1 MHNTHRFRQ
10 IVDFSFL
17 TGMAAIALIACVHLG
32 VPSVVAADSAAA
44 AKPSETKAAIAVL
57 DDDLPGFDRTVV
69 KSLVEE
75 LRKADFTIE
84 TLTAQQ
90 VCDPGRLSPGKF
102 FLYIIPQCRTYPAA
116 GLDSLTRFTQG
127 RGHVLFLGGPFL
139 DDPVWSSG
147 AGWFNRDAIQK
158 AKNDA
163 PPQHLLWEARSLSAS
178 GWQRS
183 CSDPSSPGSWE
194 VVPQGPQGQSCFR
207 FWAKNLTN
215 WDGYMA
221 PTAAPLFGPQHDLL
235 SFQIKGGP
243 GTRQLV
249 VEIQEEDGSRWMS
262 VVDIGP
268 EWKRVGLGPEDFQ
281 YWVDSPTR
289 KDRGKAGDR
298 LQPQQARRIGF
309 QIAFS
314 HTTAVAPGEHSFF
327 LADIGSCVH
336 PFKNLTLTPPDEG
349 ATLETILPRYK
360 VYGVEKPVTL
370 QGPLTPGGAGEV
382 KWPPVSNVVCG
393 IARTTGRGFARDQ
406 KWRFVPL
413 LEALDDNRQSRGSA
427 AWMLLNNT
435 APYAGTAFACLGI
448 NDPATLRSPTAIAA
462 VRSIAARLRAGLYF
476 RDAGA
481 EQFAY
486 WPGEPIRLGASVGNA
501 ALQNRKC
508 EVRLT
513 LRDRQDKV
521 LWTQA
526 TSLDV
531 APRADQRWENL
542 SATVDS
548 RPAMLKVAAELIQD
562 GLVVDRIDHDIRVLD
577 AGVPSKGEFIT
588 VRGNQFYLGEQPW
601 YPVGVNYWPLYV
613 SGMQLDDF
621 WTGWLHQR
629 YYDPELVEH
638 DLQLMEGLGI
648 NLVSIQS
655 SPPQH
660 YRNLLDFTARCRAHR
675 IYVNLF
681 CGFASPLEFREK
693 ELKDY
698 ITTAR
703 LADNSTIVAYDTI
716 WEPGNYVFQGDRRA
730 GWDDEW
736 RAWVVE
742 QYGSIEAAEAEWKFK
757 GRRDPQGKLIS
768 PDDQNFRDDGPWRTM
783 MAAYRRFM
791 DDFTSNRW
799 NHAHRM
805 LRKIDPNHLISFRQ
819 GNTLPHDFVFTGTPK
834 HIDFICPEGY
844 SIEPNENGY
853 YSAGFITKYVHFT
866 TRGKPIVWSEFG
878 QSVWDFVNMKPAPA
892 RIAEVAKYHE
902 MFYKMVLET
911 GANGTIPW
919 WWPGGYRE
927 GEKSDFGIMN
937 PDASRRPIAQLIAD
951 YGDRIKTHREWPAAT
966 AWFDMDRDAHAGG
979 YWYVCFN
986 SGRDAYRRAAE
997 AGKHLD
1003 VRTAGTGTDSATT
1016 PLVAVGNQP
1025 CTGKNPPKYLNAE
1038 FNWLMIQDA
1047 TGQWV
1052 EAADGRSITVSSS
1065 APLKARVCVG
1075 NTQEA
1080 TWLAPQGGAA
1090 KAGDVVLQTTETS
1103 ELKGQWPLPAGT
1115 RYLADAD
1122 FGEIVLADRISK
1134 PTKIELRMNAVDRTG
1149 FGEKRTFT
1157 VNVK

>member
-1 MHNTHRFRQ
+1 MHPAHQFRRL
-10 IVDFSFL
+10 VALNL
-17 TGMAAIALIACVHLG
+17 TSGLATLALMICVHLG
-32 VPSVVAADSAAA
+32 TAS
-44 AKPSETKAAIAVL
+44 AKPPESGVSIAIL
-57 DDDLPGFDRTVV
+57 DDDLPGFDRATV
-69 KSLVEE
+69 KSIAEE
-75 LRKADFTIE
+75 LRKADFKVE
-84 TLTAQQ
+84 TLTASQS
-90 VCDPGRLSPGKF
+90 CDPGTLSPEKY

-116 GLDSLTRFTQG
+116 GLDALTRFARG

-139 DDPVWSSG
+139 DDPVWQTG
-147 AGWFNRDAIQK
+147 AGWFNRAAIRS

-163 PPQHLLWEARSLSAS
+163 LPKYSPWEAKSLSAA
-178 GWQRS
+178 GWPRS

-207 FWAKNLTN
+207 FQAKNLTN
-215 WDGYMA
+215 WDGYMS
-221 PTAAPLFGPQHDLL
+221 PTVDHLFGPQHDLL
-235 SFQIKGGP
+235 SFLVKGGP
-243 GTRQLV
+243 STRQLV
-249 VEIQEEDGSRWMS
+249 VEIQEEDGSRWMT
-262 VVDIGP
+262 VLDIGP
-268 EWKRVGLGPEDFQ
+268 EWQRVGLGPEDFQ

-289 KDRGKAGDR
+289 NRRGAAGDHLR
-298 LQPQQARRIGF
+298 PQQARRIGL
-309 QIAFS
+309 QLAFS

-327 LADIGSCVH
+327 VADIGSCAH
-336 PFKNLTLTPPDEG
+336 PFNNLAITPPDAG
-349 ATLETILPRYK
+349 QTLETILPRYK
-360 VYGVEKPVTL
+360 VYSVDKPVTL
-370 QGPLTPGGAGEV
+370 HGTPQIGESSEAGWPLTSSIA
-382 KWPPVSNVVCG
+382 CG
-393 IARTTGRGFARDQ
+393 IPRTMGRGFQRDQ

-413 LEALDDNRQSRGSA
+413 LETTDENKQSWGSA
-427 AWMLLNNT
+427 AWLLLNN
-435 APYAGTAFACLGI
+435 ADPYAGAAFACLGI
-448 NDPATLRSPTAIAA
+448 NDSATLKSPMAIAT
-462 VRSIAARLRAGLYF
+462 VRSIAARLRSGVFF
-476 RDAGA
+476 REAGA

-486 WPGEPIRLGASVGNA
+486 WPGEPIRLGADIVNTGLSA
-501 ALQNRKC
+501 QKAD
-508 EVRLT
+508 VRLT
-513 LRDRQDKV
+513 VRDQQDKV
-521 LWTQA
+521 LWTQT
-526 TSLDV
+526 TSVEV
-531 APRADQRWENL
+531 AARANRRWENL
-542 SATVDS
+542 STNVDS
-548 RPAMLKVAAELIQD
+548 RPATLKVSAELTLN
-562 GLVVDRIDHDIRVLD
+562 GRVVDRIDHDLRVLD
-577 AGVPSKGEFIT
+577 AGKPSKSEFIS
-588 VRGNQFYLGEQPW
+588 VRGSQFYLGEQPW

-613 SGMQLDDF
+613 SGMQQDDF

-629 YYDPELVEH
+629 YYDPELVEQ
-638 DLQLMEGLGI
+638 DLQRMESIGI

-655 SPPQH
+655 SPPQY
-660 YRNLLDFTARCRAHR
+660 YRNLLDFIARCRAHH

-730 GWDDEW
+730 GWDDDW

-742 QYGSIEAAEAEWKFK
+742 QYGSIEAAETEWKVK
-757 GRRDPQGKLIS
+757 GRRDSQGKLIS
-768 PDDQNFRDDGPWRTM
+768 PDDQNFRADGPWRTM

-799 NHAHRM
+799 NHAHRA

-844 SIEPNENGY
+844 SIEPNQNGY

-866 TRGKPIVWSEFG
+866 THGKPIVWSEFG
-878 QSVWDFVNMKPAPA
+878 QSVWDFIKMSPAPA
-892 RIAEVAKYHE
+892 RIAETAKYHE

-937 PDASRRPIAQLIAD
+937 PDTSRRPIAQLIAD
-951 YGDRIKTHREWPAAT
+951 YAERIKTHRDWPATT

-986 SGRDAYRRAAE
+986 TGRDAYRRAVE
-997 AGKHLD
+997 AGQHLGI
-1003 VRTAGTGTDSATT
+1003 RTTGTGTNSATT

-1052 EAADGRSITVSSS
+1052 EATDGRTITVSSS
-1065 APLKARVCVG
+1065 SPLKARVCVG

-1080 TWLAPQGGAA
+1080 TWLAPQGGAV
-1090 KAGDVVLQTTETS
+1090 KPGDAVLQTTEAS
-1103 ELKGQWPLPAGT
+1103 ELKGQWPLPAET
-1115 RYLADAD
+1115 PYLADAD
-1122 FGEIVLADRISK
+1122 FGEIVLVERVSQ
-1134 PTKIELRMNAVDRTG
+1134 PTKIELRMNAVERTG